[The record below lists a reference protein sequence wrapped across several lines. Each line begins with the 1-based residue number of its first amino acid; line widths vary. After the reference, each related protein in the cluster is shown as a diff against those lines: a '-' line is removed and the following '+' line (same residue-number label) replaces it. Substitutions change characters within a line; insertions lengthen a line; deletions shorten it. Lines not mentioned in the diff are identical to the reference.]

1 MTDAIKCAG
10 GMGSA
15 LPQVAIILV
24 NWNSRADTLECLES
38 VFRLDYPDFKVV
50 VCDNASSDDS
60 IAAIQK
66 WATDGATVEPQ
77 SPHYGYLLSDS
88 LDKSVIGLACYTRED
103 VDVDRVVGS
112 NARLVLIE
120 VGSNAGFAGGN
131 NAGMRYALKQ
141 TSAQFFWLLNTDTV
155 VEPDALKRLVERA
168 MTDDRLGMTGSSL
181 LYYWEPTKVQGMGGG
196 AMDIRNTRCIHIGVN
211 QPVASI
217 PLDPAEV
224 ESKMA
229 YVIGAS
235 MLVSRAFVEAVGPM
249 CEDYF
254 LYYEETDW
262 ALRAKG
268 RFNLGYAPGSIVY
281 HKVGGSSQRVASRTS
296 MRFLYQNRLKFVAR
310 FLPERYLA
318 TVLSLTSD
326 MLRGLVKGRW
336 GTSFVIGEALLQA
349 RRHYLEESK
358 SDQGWR

>member
-1 MTDAIKCAG
+1 MTDAQMCVRAIG
-10 GMGSA
+10 QS

-60 IAAIQK
+60 VSAIQD
-66 WATDGATVEPQ
+66 WASGRAPVKPQ
-77 SPHYGYLLSDS
+77 SPHYGYLLSNP
-88 LDKSVIGLACYTRED
+88 LDKSGIGFARYTRED
-103 VDVDRVVGS
+103 VDVAGTVGKD
-112 NARLVLIE
+112 AKLVLIE

-131 NAGMRYALKQ
+131 NAGIRYALKQ
-141 TSAQFFWLLNTDTV
+141 TSAQFIWLLNTDTV
-155 VEPDALKRLVERA
+155 IEPDALTRLVERA
-168 MTDDRLGMTGSSL
+168 MADDRIGMTGSSL

-217 PLDPAEV
+217 PHDPAVV
-224 ESKMA
+224 ESQMA

-235 MLVSRAFVEAVGPM
+235 MLVTRAFVEAVGPM

-318 TVLSLTSD
+318 TVLSLTGD

-336 GTSFVIGEALLQA
+336 STSLVIGEALLQA
-349 RRHYLEESK
+349 RRRYREESK
-358 SDQGWR
+358 SHQGRR

>member
-1 MTDAIKCAG
+1 MNANGENSK
-10 GMGSA
+10 
-15 LPQVAIILV
+15 PPVVIILV

-66 WATDGATVEPQ
+66 WATGGATVEPQ
-77 SPHYGYLLSDS
+77 SPHFSHLLSAP
-88 LDKSVIGLACYTRED
+88 LDKPGIGFARYSRAFAD
-103 VDVDRVVGS
+103 SDKPGVSD
-112 NARLVLIE
+112 ARLVLIE

-131 NAGMRYALKQ
+131 NAGLRYALKH

-155 VEPDALKRLVERA
+155 VEPSALTRLVERA
-168 MTDDRLGMTGSSL
+168 MADDRLGMTGSSL
-181 LYYWEPTKVQGMGGG
+181 LYYWEPSKVQGMGGG
-196 AMDIRNTRCIHIGVN
+196 AMNIRNTRCIHIGVN

-224 ESKMA
+224 ESQMA

-235 MLVSRAFVEAVGPM
+235 MLVSRAFVEAIGFM

-281 HKVGGSSQRVASRTS
+281 HKVGGSSQRVASRSS
-296 MRFLYQNRLKFVAR
+296 MRFLFQNRLKFVAR

-318 TVLSLTSD
+318 TVLSLTGD
-326 MLRGLVKGRW
+326 MLRGLIKGRW
-336 GTSFVIGEALLQA
+336 SESYVIGEALLQA
-349 RRHYLEESK
+349 RRRYREESK
-358 SDQGWR
+358 SQRGWR